1 MDLELPDLNVD
12 PEKENQGENSTV
24 IPDIVT
30 EPFGIINPF
39 RLRFSSDSSK
49 FEVKIGEDHEVVI
62 DDGNQQG

>member
-49 FEVKIGEDHEVVI
+49 FEVKIGE
-62 DDGNQQG
+62 G